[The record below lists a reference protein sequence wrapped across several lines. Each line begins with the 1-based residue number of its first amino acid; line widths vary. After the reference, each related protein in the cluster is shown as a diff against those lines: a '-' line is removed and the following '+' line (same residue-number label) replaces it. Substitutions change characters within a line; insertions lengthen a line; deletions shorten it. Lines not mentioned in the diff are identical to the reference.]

1 MFEGGLKS
9 GTQGSIDSNIGTS
22 KIKDALYDQVN
33 IDAPRS
39 RLIIN
44 PDYVSS
50 LDDSD
55 GTKQFDEWE
64 KMNSNFSLQIEISIF
79 HFKSYSFTFMY
90 GENIFS

>member
-1 MFEGGLKS
+1 MSSFLRLHQKNLHIHFVKN
-9 GTQGSIDSNIGTS
+9 GTQGSIDSN
-22 KIKDALYDQVN
+22 KDTPKMKDVLYDQGN

-55 GTKQFDEWE
+55 GTKQYDEWQR
-64 KMNSNFSLQIEISIF
+64 KRIW
-79 HFKSYSFTFMY
+79 
-90 GENIFS
+90 IFS

>member
-9 GTQGSIDSNIGTS
+9 GTQGSIDSNNGTS
-22 KIKDALYDQVN
+22 KIKDVLYDQEN

-44 PDYVSS
+44 PEYVSS

-55 GTKQFDEWE
+55 GTKQYDEWR
-64 KMNSNFSLQIEISIF
+64 KTNLNFFLS
-79 HFKSYSFTFMY
+79 
-90 GENIFS
+90 

>member
-1 MFEGGLKS
+1 MCYNEYNDCKTRRILENEASKNKIHLFEGGLKS

-55 GTKQFDEWE
+55 GTKQFDE
-64 KMNSNFSLQIEISIF
+64 
-79 HFKSYSFTFMY
+79 
-90 GENIFS
+90 